1 MREFTLPLEEKE
13 IASLKAYDRIVL
25 NGSLYVGRDQ
35 VHRFLFE
42 MIEKGEDLPVDL
54 TGATIFYMGPSPA
67 PEGMVIGAC
76 GPTTSARMDP
86 FSPALLEKGLKVM
99 IGKGPRSAEVIDAI
113 VRTKA
118 LYLQAFGGCGALYA
132 NTVKSVKPVA
142 FDHLGPEAMIEL
154 QVEGFA
160 VIVAIDS
167 QGGSVFTR

>member
-1 MREFTLPLEEKE
+1 
-13 IASLKAYDRIVL
+13 
-25 NGSLYVGRDQ
+25 
-35 VHRFLFE
+35 
-42 MIEKGEDLPVDL
+42 
-54 TGATIFYMGPSPA
+54 
-67 PEGMVIGAC
+67 MVIGAC

-167 QGGSVFTR
+167 QGGSVFTDKRVFSWTVPIVGTVCIDDFSVNSLPWGGQASLRLAGKCQSY